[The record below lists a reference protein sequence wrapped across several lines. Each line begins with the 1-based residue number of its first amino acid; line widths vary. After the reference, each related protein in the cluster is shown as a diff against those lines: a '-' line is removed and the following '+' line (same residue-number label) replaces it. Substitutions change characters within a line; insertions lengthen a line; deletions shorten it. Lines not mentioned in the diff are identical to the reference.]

1 MNICI
6 IGAGNIGTY
15 LAAFIGLDKQNK
27 VFLHTSKVD
36 KFGESLELIEEERNL
51 KHNVNLYKVTNS
63 YKEAVEEADVTLVT
77 YPSFMMEKA
86 LKEIAKHIKEGSI
99 IGIIPGFGGAEA
111 FKGQF
116 LEKGCI
122 FFGSQRVPSITRLN
136 EYGKSVSLKERNP
149 FMNIGTF
156 PKEKGME
163 VAELMTKLIDI
174 KCNSLENYL
183 AVTLSPSNP
192 VFHPSRLYE
201 MFKDYKE
208 GIVYDK
214 HYLFYEEW
222 GNFASK
228 YMLKLDEELEEVTKA
243 LVLDPSDDFER
254 IKKRFKIEKEEELT
268 KAISI
273 APGFIGIKTP
283 MIEVEAGY
291 IPDVN
296 SRYFTED
303 IEFGTC
309 IIKGFA
315 EIVDVK
321 TPFIDEIITWG
332 QNLLGKEYMIEDK
345 LVGKDAKDLL
355 IPKNLGLKSKEE
367 ILLKYEI

>member
-15 LAAFIGLDKQNK
+15 LAAFTAVNKKNK
-27 VFLHTSKVD
+27 VFLHTSKVESFAD
-36 KFGESLELIEEERNL
+36 SLELVEEERSL

-63 YKEAVEEADVTLVT
+63 YKEAVEEADITLVT
-77 YPSFMMEKA
+77 YPSFMIEKA
-86 LKEIAKHIKEGSI
+86 LKEISKHVKKGSI

-111 FKGQF
+111 FKEQF
-116 LEKGCI
+116 LEKGCT
-122 FFGSQRVPSITRLN
+122 FFGSQRVPAITRLN
-136 EYGKSVSLKERNP
+136 EYGKSVALKERNP
-149 FMNIGTF
+149 FMNLATF
-156 PKEKGME
+156 PKEKGEE
-163 VAELMTKLIDI
+163 VAKIMTDLIDI
-174 KCNSLENYL
+174 KCNSLSNYL

-208 GIVYDK
+208 GVVYDK

-243 LVLDPSDDFER
+243 LVGDPSDDFER
-254 IKKRFKIEKEEELT
+254 IKKRFNIEKEEELT
-268 KAISI
+268 EAIST
-273 APGFIGIKTP
+273 ATGFIGIKTP
-283 MIEVEAGY
+283 MLEVEGGY

-315 EIVDVK
+315 EIVGVK
-321 TPFIDEIITWG
+321 TPFVDEIITWG
-332 QNLLGKEYMIEDK
+332 QNLLGKEYLIGEE
-345 LVGKDAKDLL
+345 LIGKDAKDLL
-355 IPKNLGLKSKEE
+355 IPKNLGLNSKKE
-367 ILLKYEI
+367 ILSKYEI